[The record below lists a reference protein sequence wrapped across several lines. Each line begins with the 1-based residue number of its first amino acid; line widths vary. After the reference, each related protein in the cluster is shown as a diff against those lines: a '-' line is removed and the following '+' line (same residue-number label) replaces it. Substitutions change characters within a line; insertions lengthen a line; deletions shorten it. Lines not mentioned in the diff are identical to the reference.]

1 MNFNDFKTLLIE
13 NFNQNHVDQYAIEHH
28 ISLFYDLTNIML
40 EKNQVMN
47 ITAIRDI
54 EKIIPLH
61 YVDCLKIA
69 EYIPEGSKVI
79 DIGCGGGFPTLP
91 LAIVR
96 PDIQILGVDSTEK
109 KVKYVAETAKT
120 LNLIN
125 VSTVAARAEELINIS
140 DMRERFDV
148 VISRAVA
155 RLCMLDELCM
165 PFIKIGGRFIVMKG
179 AAGREELDEAQNG
192 IKKLG
197 GKVINT
203 IQDEL
208 TVVSETEQREMF
220 IIEKVNAT
228 PAQYPRQFGQIKK
241 RPL

>member
-1 MNFNDFKTLLIE
+1 MNFNDFKVLLIE
-13 NFNQNHVDQYAIEHH
+13 NFNQNQLDKYVTDHH

-61 YVDCLKIA
+61 YADCLKIA
-69 EYIPEGSKVI
+69 EHIPEGSKVI

-96 PDIQILGVDSTEK
+96 PDIQVFGVDSTEK
-109 KVKYVAETAKT
+109 KVKYVAETAKR
-120 LNLIN
+120 LNLMN
-125 VSTVAARAEELINIS
+125 VSAISARAEELINVS
-140 DMRERFDV
+140 DMRETFDV
-148 VISRAVA
+148 AVSRAVA

-165 PFIKIGGRFIVMKG
+165 PFIKVGGRFIVMKG
-179 AAGREELDEAQNG
+179 AAGIEELNEAQNG
-192 IKKLG
+192 IDKLG

-208 TVVSETEQREMF
+208 TVVNEAEQRVMF
-220 IIEKVNAT
+220 IIEKTHAT

-241 RPL
+241 KPL